1 MVNLPTKTKIV
12 CTLGPST
19 YSENVI
25 ENMVYSG
32 MRIARLNLSHGTLE
46 EHAKVAETIRKISN
60 KHSIPIGIL
69 IDIPGVK
76 YRTGLLSSGV
86 IELIQNESIT
96 LTSEDILGDNN
107 IISVHPAGI
116 SKAVTAGS
124 TILLDDGFLELSVKE
139 IDGKN
144 IHCMV
149 TRGGRLTEN
158 RGIAIPGY
166 TYKEIFLTTKIK
178 TFLKFAAEQKG
189 DFIAL
194 STVRSSKDITDVK
207 KVLAKH
213 NYSPNIISKIERAQ
227 ALDNIDAIIDESD
240 AIMVARGDLGVD
252 IELSRVPVVQK
263 DLIQRCNQKGK
274 PVITATQMLESMI
287 KSPVPTRAE
296 VTDVA
301 NAIYD
306 GTDAIMLSGETSVGE
321 YPVETVK
328 IMSEVAMQAENALRY
343 DEILRK
349 GERQLEQKTDDA
361 ISFGACRTAAQL
373 NAKLIIA
380 FTESGSTAIRVSKYR
395 PKSPVM
401 ALTTHPSVQRELSI
415 CWGVESVVAP
425 DIQTVEDFFRVGEAI
440 GHNRGLKSGDL
451 IVLVAGLPI
460 GVKGSTNLLRVISL

>member
-1 MVNLPTKTKIV
+1 MVDQQNKTKIV

-25 ENMVYSG
+25 ENMVNSG

-46 EHAKVAETIRKISN
+46 EHAAAAETVRKISN
-60 KHSIPIGIL
+60 KHSVPIGIL

-86 IELIQNESIT
+86 IELKQNQPIT
-96 LTSEDILGDNN
+96 LTSDDVLGDDN
-107 IISVHPAGI
+107 IISVHPPGI
-116 SKAVTAGS
+116 SKTVTSGS
-124 TILLDDGFLELSVKE
+124 TIFLDDGFLELAVKE
-139 IDGKN
+139 IDGKK
-144 IHCMV
+144 IHCVV
-149 TRGGRLTEN
+149 TRGGSLTEN

-166 TYKEIFLTTKIK
+166 TYKEKFLTAKIK
-178 TFLKFAAEQKG
+178 TFLKFAADQKG

-194 STVRSSKDITDVK
+194 STVRSVKDITDVR
-207 KVLAKH
+207 KVLAQY

-227 ALDNIDAIIDESD
+227 ALDNIDVIIDESD

-252 IELSRVPVVQK
+252 IKLSRVPVVQK
-263 DLIQRCNQKGK
+263 DLILRSNLKGK

-287 KSPVPTRAE
+287 RSPVPTRAE

-321 YPVETVK
+321 YPVETVQ
-328 IMSEVAMQAENALRY
+328 IMSEVATQAENALKY
-343 DEILRK
+343 DEILLD
-349 GERQLEQKTDDA
+349 GGRQLEQKTEDA
-361 ISFGACRTAAQL
+361 ISFDACRTAAQL

-380 FTESGSTAIRVSKYR
+380 FTESGSTAMRVSKYR
-395 PKSPVM
+395 PKSPIM
-401 ALTTHPSVQRELSI
+401 ALTTHPSVQRKLSI
-415 CWGVESVVAP
+415 CWGVESVVTP

>member
-158 RGIAIPGY
+158 R
-166 TYKEIFLTTKIK
+166 
-178 TFLKFAAEQKG
+178 
-189 DFIAL
+189 
-194 STVRSSKDITDVK
+194 
-207 KVLAKH
+207 
-213 NYSPNIISKIERAQ
+213 
-227 ALDNIDAIIDESD
+227 
-240 AIMVARGDLGVD
+240 
-252 IELSRVPVVQK
+252 
-263 DLIQRCNQKGK
+263 
-274 PVITATQMLESMI
+274 
-287 KSPVPTRAE
+287 
-296 VTDVA
+296 
-301 NAIYD
+301 
-306 GTDAIMLSGETSVGE
+306 
-321 YPVETVK
+321 
-328 IMSEVAMQAENALRY
+328 
-343 DEILRK
+343 
-349 GERQLEQKTDDA
+349 
-361 ISFGACRTAAQL
+361 
-373 NAKLIIA
+373 
-380 FTESGSTAIRVSKYR
+380 
-395 PKSPVM
+395 
-401 ALTTHPSVQRELSI
+401 
-415 CWGVESVVAP
+415 
-425 DIQTVEDFFRVGEAI
+425 
-440 GHNRGLKSGDL
+440 
-451 IVLVAGLPI
+451 
-460 GVKGSTNLLRVISL
+460 